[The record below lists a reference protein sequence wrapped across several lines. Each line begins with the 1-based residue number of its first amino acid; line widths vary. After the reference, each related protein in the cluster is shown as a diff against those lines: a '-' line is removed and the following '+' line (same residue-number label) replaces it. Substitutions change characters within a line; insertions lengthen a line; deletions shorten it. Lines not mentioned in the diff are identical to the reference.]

1 MNAAKEIAKRILKI
15 ALTRNVAVV
24 KIKRNNNM
32 PIPSPKGPEQKK
44 DFVSKCM
51 SDSVMSNE
59 FPEEKQRAA
68 VCFSK
73 WKKSKSSEYLPEDE
87 DSDVIIY

>member
-1 MNAAKEIAKRILKI
+1 
-15 ALTRNVAVV
+15 
-24 KIKRNNNM
+24 M
-32 PIPSPKGPEQKK
+32 PIPTPKGPEQKK
-44 DFVSKCM
+44 SFISKCM
-51 SDSVMSNE
+51 SDSVMSDE

-73 WKKSKSSEYLPEDE
+73 WKKSKSSEYVSEDE